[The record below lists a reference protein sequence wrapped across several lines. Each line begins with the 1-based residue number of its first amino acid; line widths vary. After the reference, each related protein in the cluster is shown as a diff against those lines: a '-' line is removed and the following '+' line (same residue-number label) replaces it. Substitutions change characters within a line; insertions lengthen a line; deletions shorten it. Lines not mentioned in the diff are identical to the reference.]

1 MNDQVI
7 ASLVNALTANVKEL
21 QDRLG
26 KLEDKISTLE
36 KASAVYFNRG
46 IKAPTDPA
54 TLFKVLKQ
62 DQEVNILKDQ
72 ASFNHDQ

>member
-1 MNDQVI
+1 MNDQVL
-7 ASLVNALTANVKEL
+7 ASIVNDLQSRVKA
-21 QDRLG
+21 
-26 KLEDKISTLE
+26 LEDKLSALE

-46 IKAPTDPA
+46 IKAPIDPA
-54 TLFKVLKQ
+54 TLFKCLRQ